1 MAPPHTSVL
10 PDQNSACM
18 FFPGIKWL
26 HHTGGGYLTK
36 LVFQATIVGIVVVGG
51 MMIIILYVEMQIV
64 CVILSGIKCFY
75 QTHISAA

>member
-1 MAPPHTSVL
+1 
-10 PDQNSACM
+10 M
-18 FFPGIKWL
+18 FFPGIRWL
-26 HHTGGGYLTK
+26 HHTGGAYLTK